1 MPIYEFRCQQCGHI
15 EELLLKVD
23 EHPKSACGQC
33 HSHTLEKC
41 VTAPRFRLKG
51 QGYYETDEK
60 AKANQRYI
68 ASSSNEEPSQASKGS
83 SCQKAACDH
92 TSHS

>member
-1 MPIYEFRCQQCGHI
+1 MPIYEFRCNECGHL

-23 EHPKSACGQC
+23 ELPQSACGQC
-33 HSHTLEKC
+33 HSHALQKC

-60 AKANQRYI
+60 AKGNQRYI
-68 ASSSNEEPSQASKGS
+68 ASSSNDAPETSKAP

-92 TSHS
+92 SSHS

>member
-1 MPIYEFRCQQCGHI
+1 MPIYEFRCNKCGHDQ
-15 EELLLKVD
+15 EFLLKMD
-23 EHPKSACGQC
+23 ELPSTPCTKCQSQ
-33 HSHTLEKC
+33 SFEKC

-60 AKANQRYI
+60 SKSKQRYI
-68 ASSSNEEPSQASKGS
+68 ASSSNDGESSSGA

-92 TSHS
+92 TSH